1 MNRGREVVAGAVGG
15 VVGALAMTTVRLAAE
30 RMGVLTEP
38 LPHKI
43 ERRVTMQVGVAEHLS
58 ARQANWVA
66 GGGHLGLG
74 ATYGAGYGWFHQAT
88 HLPATVDGPLYGFL
102 VYALNLVGI
111 GPMFQLI
118 RSPWHEAPALA
129 GRRLLVHLLY
139 GLVTGMVA
147 EQINERVFDSKPL
160 PLPLRNQLGIQPGI
174 APRREAAPRTQPQGD
189 ALQWAM
195 RMITAPG
202 VHGQLQRNGD
212 YLIGY
217 TVAQRADGNGGGTD
231 GPAEKVYLEII
242 VANAADQH
250 TIADLSV
257 QAKLVDQRG
266 DEVSTHQQPL
276 CLRPQPR
283 HYGRTWRIP
292 GAGEYTLYV
301 RVEPP
306 HHPAQMPAT
315 DNGWRQVE
323 PMEVAFPGIKIEIDQ
338 EL

>member
-1 MNRGREVVAGAVGG
+1 MKVGREVIAGAVGG

-30 RMGVLTEP
+30 SMGVLTEP

-43 ERRVTMQVGVAEHLS
+43 ERRVTTAVGVAEQLS
-58 ARQANWVA
+58 ARQADWLA
-66 GGGHLGLG
+66 GGEHLVLG
-74 ATYGAGYGWFHQAT
+74 AAYGAGYGWLHQVT

-102 VYALNLVGI
+102 VYTLNLVGI
-111 GPMFQLI
+111 GPTFHLI
-118 RSPWHEAPALA
+118 RSPWYEAPALA

-139 GLVTGMVA
+139 GLVTGVVA
-147 EQINERVFDSKPL
+147 EQINQRMSDSRPYR
-160 PLPLRNQLGIQPGI
+160 PPLRDQPVIRPAI
-174 APRREAAPRTQPQGD
+174 APLRKAAPHPQSQGD
-189 ALQWAM
+189 ALQWAT

-217 TVAQRADGNGGGTD
+217 TLAQSTNGIDDGTD
-231 GPAEKVYLEII
+231 GATERVYLEII
-242 VANAADQH
+242 VADAADQH
-250 TIADLSV
+250 TLADLIV

-276 CLRPQPR
+276 RLRPRPR

-306 HHPAQMPAT
+306 HDRAQLPNQP
-315 DNGWRQVE
+315 NGWRQVE
-323 PMEVAFPGIKIEIDQ
+323 PVEVEFPGIKIEVVQ
-338 EL
+338 QP